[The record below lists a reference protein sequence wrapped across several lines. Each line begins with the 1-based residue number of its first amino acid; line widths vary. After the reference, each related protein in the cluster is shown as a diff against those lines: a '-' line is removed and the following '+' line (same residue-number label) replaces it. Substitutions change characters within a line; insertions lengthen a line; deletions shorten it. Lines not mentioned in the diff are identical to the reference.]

1 MLDSKRRGSLPR
13 ASPVRIWPTID
24 NPSEQ
29 RLMLPS
35 ITIRAAVPADASCI
49 ATRLAQ
55 LGYPATPEQAA
66 AQLAHLQEFP
76 HATALVAELQG
87 QVIGLVTGHVF
98 PSIHDAALV
107 AWLTTLVIDEQHLQK
122 GVGRLL
128 SAAIESWANGHG
140 AARVSVTSGKH
151 RDGAHAFYERIGY
164 QRTGLRLTKVLTSIS
179 ETR

>member
-107 AWLTTLVIDEQHLQK
+107 AWLTTLVIDEQHLHK
-122 GVGRLL
+122 GVGRRL

-164 QRTGLRLTKVLTSIS
+164 QRTGVRLTKVLSPVPDA
-179 ETR
+179 R

>member
-1 MLDSKRRGSLPR
+1 
-13 ASPVRIWPTID
+13 
-24 NPSEQ
+24 
-29 RLMLPS
+29 MLPS